1 MRSRS
6 NNVLEIR
13 RRHPVHALDPE
24 GLTREEQR
32 RLAKAERKLASPDRA
47 QAASGVREIQ
57 DLERRHGERLESQ
70 SLAARLAETSSLAL
84 SRGEEVR
91 SETVRLAVAQF
102 DEHGARIVR
111 HGLPLY
117 RQETHTRVRVA
128 SRGGLQLAFERG
140 DLDGGR
146 IKAERLHDTAKAYR
160 MAFETATALAT
171 PARDLAPIS
180 GRSPLRASAGPQD
193 AVFAAGEILRIFRA
207 DLTARQVA
215 VLDAVCGLDTTL
227 RAAGL
232 MLKADAR
239 TVRRILVEALAI
251 ATDSRA
257 ASRSDPA

>member
-1 MRSRS
+1 MPGWPVATPSVRRAAGGPEFRER
-6 NNVLEIR
+6 NAVEDAR
-13 RRHPVHALDPE
+13 RRPLLQAADPE
-24 GLTREEQR
+24 ALTRDELR

-102 DEHGARIVR
+102 DEHGVRVVR

-146 IKAERLHDTAKAYR
+146 IKAERLNETGKAYR
-160 MAFETATALAT
+160 WAFETASALIT
-171 PARDLAPIS
+171 PARNLAPIG

-207 DLTARQVA
+207 DLTARHVA
-215 VLDAVCGLDTTL
+215 ILDRVCGLDSTIRATAQAL
-227 RAAGL
+227 RA
-232 MLKADAR
+232 
-239 TVRRILVEALAI
+239 
-251 ATDSRA
+251 
-257 ASRSDPA
+257 

>member
-1 MRSRS
+1 M
-6 NNVLEIR
+6 EAR
-13 RRHPVHALDPE
+13 RRQPIQVPSPE
-24 GLTREEQR
+24 GLTREELR
-32 RLAKAERKLASPDRA
+32 RLAKAERKLASPDRT

-57 DLERRHGERLESQ
+57 ELERRHGERLEGQ

-117 RQETHTRVRVA
+117 RQETHARVRVA

-140 DLDGGR
+140 DLDGGS
-146 IKAERLHDTAKAYR
+146 IKAERLNETGKAYR
-160 MAFETATALAT
+160 WAFETASALTT
-171 PARDLAPIS
+171 PARNLAPIG

-207 DLTARQVA
+207 ELTARHAA
-215 VLDAVCGLDTTL
+215 VLDNVCGCDATV
-227 RAAGL
+227 RAVGL
-232 MLKADAR
+232 LLKADIR
-239 TVRRILVEALAI
+239 TVRRLLVEALTI
-251 ATDSRA
+251 ATENRA
-257 ASRSDPA
+257 ASRPAPL